1 VVLKSFLKLSMFVFF
16 VVLNTAEPV
25 SASVHNDQSMPYMDG
40 DFACIS
46 QTQAQKYVKD
56 FRIDTQSFGGFELC
70 NSAVDFKKLMNDF
83 VIIENGRFQKVLGQ
97 NNLFIRDFLQGQ
109 DYYTWAK
116 SQTRGVERGQD
127 IPTATAYNSGGYF
140 TMQDGWARS
149 STLGRVGTFI
159 HEARHTAGYRH
170 YPCQQGS
177 YQGSSMAGCDSSYSQ
192 GGSHAVEMEYY
203 AKVSTQG
210 VNFHPVYQ
218 KMARLMAIARA
229 NFLFNTPVLQKRET
243 LFALSNDR
251 RQGYLLENNKWI
263 QREIP
268 VQDNSQLKRSSFG
281 AVMFDSVKAYAIEM
295 YQNSGFSDLVLDTYS
310 YFKILL
316 DKNEKIK
323 HFEEFDLG
331 TQRFIVKIDESNQ
344 ISSFEFSRGEWGR
357 SYPLPFSVSQIVTQ
371 VPQLKDTG
379 FYIIKPD
386 GKVAIFQPR
395 EARVAELQNVTWD
408 SSVVKFYNVDGQ
420 RIYLKTDGKL
430 YVENSNQLLLW
441 DKAMDFIFSDI
452 VAVPL
457 YNGFDVNV
465 TDLQ

>member
-1 VVLKSFLKLSMFVFF
+1 MLSTLSKKIMSIVCFCLVQLTFVMSFAAA
-16 VVLNTAEPV
+16 TA
-25 SASVHNDQSMPYMDG
+25 DQNMPYMDG
-40 DFACIS
+40 DFSCLS
-46 QTQAQKYVKD
+46 QAQAQKYVKD
-56 FRIDTQSFGGFELC
+56 FKVDTQSFGGFELC

-83 VIIENGRFQKVLGQ
+83 AIIENGRFQTDSSRQ
-97 NNLFIRDFLQGQ
+97 NLFIKNFLQGQ
-109 DYYTWAK
+109 DYYTWSK

-149 STLGRVGTFI
+149 STLGRVGTFL

-218 KMARLMAIARA
+218 KMARLMAMARA
-229 NFLFNTPVLQKRET
+229 NFLFNTPVLQKREA
-243 LFALSNDR
+243 LFGITSDK
-251 RQGYLLENNKWI
+251 QKGLLFDNGKWTEH
-263 QREIP
+263 EIP
-268 VQDNSQLKRSSFG
+268 AVVDGQLKRTSFG
-281 AVMFDSVKAYAIEM
+281 ATVFDSAKAFAIDM

-331 TQRFIVKIDESNQ
+331 TQRFIVKIDGQNQ
-344 ISSFEFSRGEWGR
+344 IASFEFANGDWGR
-357 SYPLPFSVSQIVTQ
+357 SYQLPFSVGQIVTQ
-371 VPQLKDTG
+371 VPQLKDVG
-379 FYIIKPD
+379 FYMVKAD
-386 GKVAIFQPR
+386 GKIAVFQPK
-395 EARVAELQNVTWD
+395 EARIAELQNVTWD
-408 SSVVKFYNVDGQ
+408 NSILKFYSLNGE
-420 RIYLKTDGKL
+420 RIYLKKDGLL
-430 YVENSNQLLLW
+430 YTENAGQLTPWSQSRDLT
-441 DKAMDFIFSDI
+441 FSDV

-457 YNGFDVNV
+457 YNGFDVHVNE
-465 TDLQ
+465 

>member
-1 VVLKSFLKLSMFVFF
+1 
-16 VVLNTAEPV
+16 
-25 SASVHNDQSMPYMDG
+25 
-40 DFACIS
+40 
-46 QTQAQKYVKD
+46 
-56 FRIDTQSFGGFELC
+56 
-70 NSAVDFKKLMNDF
+70 
-83 VIIENGRFQKVLGQ
+83 
-97 NNLFIRDFLQGQ
+97 
-109 DYYTWAK
+109 
-116 SQTRGVERGQD
+116 
-127 IPTATAYNSGGYF
+127 
-140 TMQDGWARS
+140 
-149 STLGRVGTFI
+149 
-159 HEARHTAGYRH
+159 
-170 YPCQQGS
+170 
-177 YQGSSMAGCDSSYSQ
+177 
-192 GGSHAVEMEYY
+192 
-203 AKVSTQG
+203 VSTQG